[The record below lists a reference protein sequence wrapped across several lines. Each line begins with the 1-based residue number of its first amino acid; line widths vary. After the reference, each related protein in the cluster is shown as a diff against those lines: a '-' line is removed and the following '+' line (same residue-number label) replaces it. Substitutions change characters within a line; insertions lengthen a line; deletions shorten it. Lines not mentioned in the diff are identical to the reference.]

1 MLQGTKAATS
11 PSVYILRAESD
22 DPQAG
27 TREASR
33 TARSRQAADRGW
45 TSSTKAAPLHSP
57 HSNPFIFLHTRQSWA
72 GSLMALTVPAPRL
85 RSLDFVRLGTEE
97 LGWQGSRANEDR
109 RHAVQWRGRG
119 IQRTDTVTRTSRI
132 GSDTVTT
139 GWRVHRGYFTLRLG
153 LRRHRPLYRPV
164 RCWSRMVRITD
175 IIERSGSANMREQ
188 MLRQG
193 IQGNLHYRNFDPRWW
208 CQGATNPHQELDL
221 DYFLR
226 GRRHLRSHHEHRLLR
241 QAGTG

>member
-1 MLQGTKAATS
+1 MACVAGDKGVTS

-33 TARSRQAADRGW
+33 TTRSRQAADRGW

-139 GWRVHRGYFTLRLG
+139 GWRVHRGYFALRLG
-153 LRRHRPLYRPV
+153 LRRHRPLYWPV
-164 RCWSRMVRITD
+164 RCWSCMVRITD
-175 IIERSGSANMREQ
+175 MK
-188 MLRQG
+188 
-193 IQGNLHYRNFDPRWW
+193 
-208 CQGATNPHQELDL
+208 
-221 DYFLR
+221 
-226 GRRHLRSHHEHRLLR
+226 GRRRSAE
-241 QAGTG
+241 